1 MSTTIER
8 VLERVKTV
16 LEELESKDRIS
27 TKIGVDEE
35 ADIIRIYGEGS
46 DYVKRASS
54 GLGEVLELAYTTA
67 EHHPYW
73 AILYHAVEIS
83 KAVLERWESELT
95 VDQLSEMSWRCDEI
109 MMTLDRLAQR

>member
-1 MSTTIER
+1 M
-8 VLERVKTV
+8 ERVKPV
-16 LEELESKDRIS
+16 LEDLEKKDGIS
-27 TKIGVDEE
+27 TKVGIDKD
-35 ADIIRIYGEGS
+35 ADIIRIYGAGS

-54 GLGEVLELAYTTA
+54 GLGEMLELAYTTA

-95 VDQLSEMSWRCDEI
+95 VDQMSEMSWRCDEI
-109 MMTLDRLAQR
+109 KMALDRLAQR